1 MPVPASPFSVAR
13 AILANARIIRA
24 GPSLNWFLLRYLAK
38 FSVQKC
44 AGRLVI
50 HSHFPPLNS
59 RAFSRFVDEHMLAD
73 NPGPS
78 HAQIGIT
85 DACPQNCGYCYN
97 RGREGVAMDTGT
109 ILNAIRDLKRM
120 GVFWIGLTGGEPL
133 LNRDIVKI
141 VEAIGEDCSAKL
153 FTTGSTLTGTLASDL
168 KKAGLFY
175 VTVSLDHS
183 DEAVH
188 DRIRGSKGAF
198 RTALRALEIF
208 RSLGG
213 MHVSVSTVLS
223 GDMLRTERV
232 EELLEFF
239 RRLGVNEAWLS
250 EAKPSAQASWDG
262 GAVVT
267 EQERGDLIAL
277 QDRWN
282 RKGGMTV
289 NYLGHFEDRV
299 HFGCTAGNKMVFID
313 PFGEVNP
320 CVFVPMSFGNVR
332 ERSLRSIYD
341 EMQES
346 LPSRENCFINA
357 NYMRFKEHDGRKIP
371 LDRETSLA
379 ILNDIPL
386 GVPGRFLSL
395 QAQRGA
401 GRRRHGGWRTAD
413 M

>member
-1 MPVPASPFSVAR
+1 MPVTASPLAVAG

-38 FSVQKC
+38 FNVQKC
-44 AGRLVI
+44 GGRLIV
-50 HSHFPPLNS
+50 HSHLPPLNS
-59 RAFSRFVDEHMLAD
+59 RAFSRFIDEHILAD
-73 NPGPS
+73 YPGPS

-85 DACPQNCGYCYN
+85 DDCPQNCGYCYN
-97 RGREGVAMDTGT
+97 RGREGVVMDTET
-109 ILNAIRDLKRM
+109 ILAVIRDLKSM

-133 LNRDIVKI
+133 LNKDIVRI

-153 FTTGSTLTGTLASDL
+153 FTTGSTLTEKLASDL
-168 KKAGLFY
+168 KRAGLFY

-183 DEAVH
+183 DEATH

-223 GDMLRTERV
+223 GDMLRSERV

-239 RRLGVNEAWLS
+239 RRLGLNEAWLS
-250 EAKPSAQASWDG
+250 EAKPSAQAGWDG
-262 GAVVT
+262 ETVIT
-267 EQERGDLIAL
+267 EPERADLIAL

-282 RKGGMTV
+282 HRGRLTV
-289 NYLGHFEDRV
+289 NYLSHFEDRE
-299 HFGCTAGNKMVFID
+299 HFGCTAGNKMIFID
-313 PFGEVNP
+313 PFGEVSP

-332 ERSLRSIYD
+332 DGSLRSLYA
-341 EMQES
+341 EMQQA
-346 LPSRENCFINA
+346 LPSRESCFINA
-357 NYMRFKEHDGRKIP
+357 NYMRFKEHAGRKIP
-371 LDRETSLA
+371 LDREASLS

-386 GVPGRFLSL
+386 GVPGRFFRL
-395 QAQRGA
+395 QAPQGTRRS
-401 GRRRHGGWRTAD
+401 RRRGLRTAD